1 MDGFACHKARKI
13 IRSKLHLENTRAQ
26 PSNTYVGYV
35 LRAQVWAPAEGVR
48 LAIFNLRLELQ
59 RTDRPLSWF
68 SSPGHKIYFALPLEI
83 KMNAHVHIYTYT
95 YDICIH

>member
-1 MDGFACHKARKI
+1 MDDFDCRKVRNLS
-13 IRSKLHLENTRAQ
+13 RSKLHLESTRAQ
-26 PSNTYVGYV
+26 PSNTYIGYV

-68 SSPGHKIYFALPLEI
+68 SSPGHKIYFALPLEN
-83 KMNAHVHIYTYT
+83 KMNAYVHVYTYT
-95 YDICIH
+95 YDI